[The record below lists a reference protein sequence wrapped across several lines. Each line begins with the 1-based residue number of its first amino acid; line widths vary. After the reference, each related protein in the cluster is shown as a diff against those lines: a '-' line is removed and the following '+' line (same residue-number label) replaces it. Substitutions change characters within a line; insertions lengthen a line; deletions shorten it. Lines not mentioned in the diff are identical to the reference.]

1 LQALEQA
8 KTGRLHILDE
18 MDKTISQPAADYKP
32 HAPRIEKMRV
42 PKEFIGAIIGPGGKI
57 IQEMQ
62 RETNTVITIEEVGN
76 EGLIEIA
83 SADKA
88 SIDKAIAK
96 IRGIVT
102 IPEVGEVYEGKV
114 KNIMAFGAFV
124 EILPGKDGL
133 LHISEISHERLSTMD
148 NVFKEGEIIKVKLI
162 EVDSKTGKLKL
173 SRKALLP
180 KPERPERK
188 TAEKPA

>member
-1 LQALEQA
+1 
-8 KTGRLHILDE
+8 LDE

-102 IPEVGEVYEGKV
+102 VPEVGEVYEGKV

-133 LHISEISHERLSTMD
+133 LHISEISHERLATMD

-162 EVDSKTGKLKL
+162 DVDSKTGKLKL

-180 KPERPERK
+180 KPERQDGGRPERK
-188 TAEKPA
+188 PAEKPA